1 MPTLPLR
8 SSILKYLVTTGLIT
22 ALVISARLLITWAA
36 EMFFYPIP
44 IVGGWLKSLEI
55 IELSVIVLFAL
66 LGFGLGG
73 ASRHLSTKT
82 SLPLKSLV
90 FVVAVPLV
98 FFSSYWLRYQ
108 IWLNQLTA
116 ESNLP
121 RSQIV
126 EMSNVALSRESGS
139 QGFWGYYRT
148 TTKMPILP
156 ATGAELQR
164 MTEDQKWFRSEL
176 TRFSGIE
183 PGVFSMV
190 FDGAGWGIRIFYML
204 LATITGLIYFSR
216 SGLGR
221 WRSPPH
227 PHQSQGQGLALP
239 RS

>member
-1 MPTLPLR
+1 M
-8 SSILKYLVTTGLIT
+8 
-22 ALVISARLLITWAA
+22 
-36 EMFFYPIP
+36 
-44 IVGGWLKSLEI
+44 
-55 IELSVIVLFAL
+55 
-66 LGFGLGG
+66 
-73 ASRHLSTKT
+73 
-82 SLPLKSLV
+82 
-90 FVVAVPLV
+90 VAVPLV

-204 LATITGLIYFSR
+204 LATITGLIYFFK
-216 SGLGR
+216 
-221 WRSPPH
+221 
-227 PHQSQGQGLALP
+227 GLAWADGVRL
-239 RS
+239 RTLTKAKVKV